1 MDNKIQIQSFERKS
15 SVKNKLTKKYAFAR
29 KAYFSD
35 DEIEKKRKANEL
47 IRVRKAAEKAG
58 LSIAEDDARGK
69 SAASFETNRSNPLTV
84 PEADV
89 SGEKPTDVVTDGNGA
104 VPAPDKGKQDTTS
117 VPRTA
122 DSSDGITKKRGRG
135 RPPGS
140 KNKKT
145 LEREAAEAAAGI
157 VHVKRKPGR
166 PPGSKNRKTLELEAR
181 EAELS
186 RTKRDGA

>member
-1 MDNKIQIQSFERKS
+1 M
-15 SVKNKLTKKYAFAR
+15 
-29 KAYFSD
+29 
-35 DEIEKKRKANEL
+35 
-47 IRVRKAAEKAG
+47 RKAAEKAG
-58 LSIAEDDARGK
+58 LRIAEDDASGK
-69 SAASFETNRSNPLTV
+69 SVASFDTNSSDPLTV
-84 PEADV
+84 PEAGV
-89 SGEKPTDVVTDGNGA
+89 SGEKPTDVITDGNGA
-104 VPAPDKGKQDTTS
+104 IPAPDKGKQDATS

-166 PPGSKNRKTLELEAR
+166 PPGSKNKKTLEREAR
-181 EAELS
+181 EADLS
-186 RTKRDGA
+186 GTKRDGA